1 MIVELRVENL
11 AIIKQV
17 EVHFLGGFSVMT
29 GETGAGKSLLID
41 ALELALGERAD
52 TELVRTGSPKA
63 SVQLVAD
70 LSHSP
75 AIREWCSAESIE
87 LEENRLIIHREVYA
101 EGRSQ
106 AKVNGRT
113 IPVATLRVLGKQLVD
128 LHGQHQ
134 HQSLFDP
141 ETHIEFLDLW
151 IGPEVVSL
159 KLKVAAHFE
168 TFSELKRRADALK
181 RNVRDREQKIDML
194 RFQVDE
200 ISNFAPVVGE
210 EDELLSSLSRMR
222 NLERISQAVAKAL
235 DVLSEGESN
244 ARDLLGIGLQA
255 VEEAARFDATLST
268 SDLETASV
276 ALNEGINVLSH
287 YVDTLEMDPQLL
299 ETMDDRLDAL
309 RKLKRKYG
317 DSEQEILSF
326 LDSASRELSDLENAE
341 ASQETIEAEVT
352 EAHSRLIELCEVLSQ
367 LRHEK
372 SELFTKEVQEHLK
385 DLSMSRAVL
394 SARMMPIEPTAT
406 GSDSLEFLFSAN
418 AGEVAKPLAKI
429 ASGGEISRVMLALK
443 SVLAGRAGVPTLI
456 FDEVDTGL
464 GGQAATSVGRKIRE
478 LGKHYQV
485 ISISHLPQVAA
496 QGTHQYRIEKSEEGG
511 RVATQVLKLSG
522 EERVDEIARMLAGDQ
537 ISESARANARE
548 LLSNH

>member
-52 TELVRTGSPKA
+52 TELVRTGSAKA

-70 LSHSP
+70 LSDSP

-87 LEENRLIIHREVYA
+87 LEENRLLIHREVYA

-151 IGPEVVSL
+151 IGLEVVSL
-159 KLKVAAHFE
+159 KSKVAAHFE
-168 TFSELKRRADALK
+168 KFSELKRRADALK
-181 RNVRDREQKIDML
+181 KNVREREQKIDML
-194 RFQVDE
+194 RFQVEE

-210 EDELLSSLSRMR
+210 EEELLSSLSRMR
-222 NLERISQAVAKAL
+222 NLERISQSVAKAL

-326 LDSASRELSDLENAE
+326 LDSASRELSDLENVE
-341 ASQETIEAEVT
+341 ASQETIEAEVS
-352 EAHSRLIELCEVLSQ
+352 EAHSRLIELCETLSQ

-372 SELFTKEVQEHLK
+372 SELFTKEVQDHLK
-385 DLSMSRAVL
+385 DLSMNRAVL
-394 SARMMPIEPTAT
+394 SARMMTVEPTAT
-406 GSDSLEFLFSAN
+406 GSDTLEFLFSAN

>member
-352 EAHSRLIELCEVLSQ
+352 EAHSRLFELCETLSQ

-385 DLSMSRAVL
+385 DLSMNRAVL
-394 SARMMPIEPTAT
+394 SARMMTVEPTAT
-406 GSDSLEFLFSAN
+406 GSDTLEFLFSAN

-478 LGKHYQV
+478 LGKNYQV

-511 RVATQVLKLSG
+511 RVATQVVKLSG

>member
-222 NLERISQAVAKAL
+222 NLERISQSVAKAL

-276 ALNEGINVLSH
+276 ALNEGINVLSR

-341 ASQETIEAEVT
+341 ASQETIEAEVN
-352 EAHSRLIELCEVLSQ
+352 EAHSRLIELCETLSQ
-367 LRHEK
+367 IRHEK
-372 SELFTKEVQEHLK
+372 SELFTKEVQDHLK
-385 DLSMSRAVL
+385 DLSMNRAVL
-394 SARMMPIEPTAT
+394 SARMMTVQPTAT
-406 GSDSLEFLFSAN
+406 GSDTLEFLFSAN

-511 RVATQVLKLSG
+511 RVATQVVKLSG

>member
-17 EVHFLGGFSVMT
+17 EVHFWGGFSVMT

-52 TELVRTGSPKA
+52 TELVRTGSAKA

-75 AIREWCSAESIE
+75 AIREWCSSESIE

-151 IGPEVVSL
+151 IGSEVVSL

-168 TFSELKRRADALK
+168 TYTELKRRADALK
-181 RNVRDREQKIDML
+181 KNVRNREQKIDML

-210 EDELLSSLSRMR
+210 EEELLTNLSRMR
-222 NLERISQAVAKAL
+222 NLERISQSVAKAL

-326 LDSASRELSDLENAE
+326 LDSASRELSDLENVE
-341 ASQETIEAEVT
+341 ASQETIEAEVS
-352 EAHSRLIELCEVLSQ
+352 EAHSRLIELCETLSQ

-385 DLSMSRAVL
+385 DLSMNRAVL
-394 SARMMPIEPTAT
+394 SARMMTVEPTAT
-406 GSDSLEFLFSAN
+406 GSDTLEFLFSAN

-496 QGTHQYRIEKSEEGG
+496 QGTYQYRIEKCEEGG

>member
-52 TELVRTGSPKA
+52 TELVRTGSAKA

-70 LSHSP
+70 LSDSP

-151 IGPEVVSL
+151 IGSEVVSL
-159 KLKVAAHFE
+159 KSKVAAYFE
-168 TFSELKRRADALK
+168 TYSELKRRADALK
-181 RNVRDREQKIDML
+181 KNVRDREQKIDML

-210 EDELLSSLSRMR
+210 EDELHSSLSRMR
-222 NLERISQAVAKAL
+222 NLERISQSVAKAL

-276 ALNEGINVLSH
+276 ALNEGINVLSR

-341 ASQETIEAEVT
+341 ASQETIEAEVS
-352 EAHSRLIELCEVLSQ
+352 EAHSRLIELCETLSQ
-367 LRHEK
+367 LRHER

-385 DLSMSRAVL
+385 DLSMNRAVL
-394 SARMMPIEPTAT
+394 SARMMTVEPTAT
-406 GSDSLEFLFSAN
+406 GSDTLEFLFSAN

>member
-1 MIVELRVENL
+1 M
-11 AIIKQV
+11 
-17 EVHFLGGFSVMT
+17 
-29 GETGAGKSLLID
+29 
-41 ALELALGERAD
+41 
-52 TELVRTGSPKA
+52 
-63 SVQLVAD
+63 AD

-75 AIREWCSAESIE
+75 AIREWCSSESIE
-87 LEENRLIIHREVYA
+87 LEENRLLIHREVYA

-222 NLERISQAVAKAL
+222 NLERISQSVAKAL

-341 ASQETIEAEVT
+341 ARQETIEAEVT

-406 GSDSLEFLFSAN
+406 GSDTLEFLFSAN

-511 RVATQVLKLSG
+511 RVATQVVKLSG

>member
-17 EVHFLGGFSVMT
+17 EVHFWGGFSVMT

-52 TELVRTGSPKA
+52 TELVRTGSAKA

-151 IGPEVVSL
+151 IGSEVVSL

-168 TFSELKRRADALK
+168 TYTELKRRADALK
-181 RNVRDREQKIDML
+181 KNVRNREQKIDML

-210 EDELLSSLSRMR
+210 EEELLTNLSRMR
-222 NLERISQAVAKAL
+222 NLERISQSVAKAL

-326 LDSASRELSDLENAE
+326 LDSASRELSDLENVE
-341 ASQETIEAEVT
+341 ASQETIEAEVS
-352 EAHSRLIELCEVLSQ
+352 EAHSRLIELCETLSQ

-385 DLSMSRAVL
+385 DLSMNRAVL
-394 SARMMPIEPTAT
+394 SARMMTVEPTAT
-406 GSDSLEFLFSAN
+406 GSDTLEFLFSAN

-496 QGTHQYRIEKSEEGG
+496 QGTYQYRIEKCEEGG

>member
-52 TELVRTGSPKA
+52 TELVRTGSAKA

-70 LSHSP
+70 LTHSP

-168 TFSELKRRADALK
+168 KFSELKRRADALK
-181 RNVRDREQKIDML
+181 KNVREREQKIDML

-210 EDELLSSLSRMR
+210 EEELLSSLSRMR
-222 NLERISQAVAKAL
+222 NLERISQAIAKAL

-244 ARDLLGIGLQA
+244 ARDLLGIGLHA
-255 VEEAARFDATLST
+255 VEEAARFDATLGT
-268 SDLETASV
+268 SDFETASV

-326 LDSASRELSDLENAE
+326 LDLASRELSDLENVE
-341 ASQETIEAEVT
+341 ASHETIEAEVN
-352 EAHSRLIELCEVLSQ
+352 EAHSRLIELCETLSQ

-372 SELFTKEVQEHLK
+372 SELFTKEVQDHLK
-385 DLSMSRAVL
+385 DLSMNRAVL
-394 SARMMPIEPTAT
+394 SARMMTVEPTAT
-406 GSDSLEFLFSAN
+406 GSDTLEFLFSAN

-496 QGTHQYRIEKSEEGG
+496 QGTYQYRIEKREEGG

>member
-52 TELVRTGSPKA
+52 TELVRTGSVKA

-70 LSHSP
+70 LTHSP

-151 IGPEVVSL
+151 IGSEVVSL
-159 KLKVAAHFE
+159 KSKVAAHFE
-168 TFSELKRRADALK
+168 TYSELKRRADALK
-181 RNVRDREQKIDML
+181 KNVREREQKIDML
-194 RFQVDE
+194 RFQVEE

-210 EDELLSSLSRMR
+210 EEELLSSLSRMR
-222 NLERISQAVAKAL
+222 NLERISQSVAKAL

-341 ASQETIEAEVT
+341 ASQETIEAEVS
-352 EAHSRLIELCEVLSQ
+352 EAHSRLIELCETLSQ
-367 LRHEK
+367 LRHER

-385 DLSMSRAVL
+385 DLSMNRAVL
-394 SARMMPIEPTAT
+394 SARMMTVEPTAT
-406 GSDSLEFLFSAN
+406 GSDTLEFLFSAN

>member
-52 TELVRTGSPKA
+52 TELVRTGSAKA

-75 AIREWCSAESIE
+75 AIHEWCSAESIE

-151 IGPEVVSL
+151 IGLEVVSL
-159 KLKVAAHFE
+159 KSKVAAHFE

-222 NLERISQAVAKAL
+222 NLERISQSVAKAL

-352 EAHSRLIELCEVLSQ
+352 EAHSRLFELCETLSQ

-406 GSDSLEFLFSAN
+406 GSDTLEFLFSAN

-511 RVATQVLKLSG
+511 RVATQVVKLSG

>member
-52 TELVRTGSPKA
+52 TELVRTGSAKA

-70 LSHSP
+70 LTHSP

-87 LEENRLIIHREVYA
+87 LEENRLLIHREVYA

-151 IGPEVVSL
+151 IGSEVVSL
-159 KLKVAAHFE
+159 KSKVAAHFE
-168 TFSELKRRADALK
+168 TYSELKRRADALK
-181 RNVRDREQKIDML
+181 KNVREREQKIDML
-194 RFQVDE
+194 RFQVEE

-210 EDELLSSLSRMR
+210 EEELLSSLSRMR
-222 NLERISQAVAKAL
+222 NLERISQSVAKAL

-255 VEEAARFDATLST
+255 VEEAARFDATLGT

-341 ASQETIEAEVT
+341 ASQETIESEVN
-352 EAHSRLIELCEVLSQ
+352 EAHSRLIELCETLSQ

-385 DLSMSRAVL
+385 DLSMNRAVL
-394 SARMMPIEPTAT
+394 SARMMTVEPTAT
-406 GSDSLEFLFSAN
+406 GSDTLEFLFSAN
-418 AGEVAKPLAKI
+418 AGEIAKPLAKI

-511 RVATQVLKLSG
+511 RVATQVLKLSD

-548 LLSNH
+548 LLEN

>member
-352 EAHSRLIELCEVLSQ
+352 EAHSRLIELCEALSQ

-406 GSDSLEFLFSAN
+406 GSDTLEFLFSAN

-511 RVATQVLKLSG
+511 RVATQVVKLSG

>member
-352 EAHSRLIELCEVLSQ
+352 EAHSRLFELCETLSQ

-385 DLSMSRAVL
+385 DLSMNRAVL
-394 SARMMPIEPTAT
+394 SARMMTVEPTAT
-406 GSDSLEFLFSAN
+406 GSDTLEFLFSAN

-511 RVATQVLKLSG
+511 RVATQVVKLSG

-548 LLSNH
+548 LLEN

>member
-52 TELVRTGSPKA
+52 TELVRTGSAKA

-151 IGPEVVSL
+151 IGSEVVSL

-168 TFSELKRRADALK
+168 TYTELKRRADALK
-181 RNVRDREQKIDML
+181 KNVRNREQKIDML

-210 EDELLSSLSRMR
+210 EEELLTNLSRMR
-222 NLERISQAVAKAL
+222 NLERISQSVAKAL

-326 LDSASRELSDLENAE
+326 LDSASRELSDLENVE
-341 ASQETIEAEVT
+341 ASQETIEAEVN
-352 EAHSRLIELCEVLSQ
+352 EAHSRLIELCETLSQ

-385 DLSMSRAVL
+385 DLSMNRAVL
-394 SARMMPIEPTAT
+394 SARMMTVEPTAT
-406 GSDSLEFLFSAN
+406 GSDTLEFLFSAN

-511 RVATQVLKLSG
+511 RVATQVVKLSG

>member
-52 TELVRTGSPKA
+52 TELVRTGSAKA

-70 LSHSP
+70 LTHSP

-87 LEENRLIIHREVYA
+87 LEENRLLIHREVYA

-151 IGPEVVSL
+151 IGSEVVSL
-159 KLKVAAHFE
+159 KSKVAAHFE
-168 TFSELKRRADALK
+168 TYLELKRRADVLK
-181 RNVRDREQKIDML
+181 KNVREREQKIDML
-194 RFQVDE
+194 RFQVEE

-210 EDELLSSLSRMR
+210 EEELLSSLSRMR
-222 NLERISQAVAKAL
+222 NLERISQSVAKAL

-255 VEEAARFDATLST
+255 VEEAARFDATLGT

-317 DSEQEILSF
+317 DSERETLSF

-341 ASQETIEAEVT
+341 ASQETIEAEVN
-352 EAHSRLIELCEVLSQ
+352 EALSRLIELCETLSQ

-385 DLSMSRAVL
+385 DLSMNRAVL
-394 SARMMPIEPTAT
+394 SARMMTVEPTAT
-406 GSDSLEFLFSAN
+406 GSDTLEFLFSAN

-496 QGTHQYRIEKSEEGG
+496 QGTYQYRIEKSEEGG
-511 RVATQVLKLSG
+511 RVATQVLKLSD

>member
-52 TELVRTGSPKA
+52 TELVRTGSAKA

-70 LSHSP
+70 LSDSP
-75 AIREWCSAESIE
+75 AICEWCSAESIE

-341 ASQETIEAEVT
+341 ASQETIEAEVN
-352 EAHSRLIELCEVLSQ
+352 EAHSRLIELCEMLSQ

-385 DLSMSRAVL
+385 DLSMNRAVL
-394 SARMMPIEPTAT
+394 SARMMTVQPTAT

-511 RVATQVLKLSG
+511 RVATQVVKLSG

>member
-151 IGPEVVSL
+151 IGLEVVSL
-159 KLKVAAHFE
+159 KSKVAAHFE

-352 EAHSRLIELCEVLSQ
+352 EAPSRLFELCETLSQ

-385 DLSMSRAVL
+385 DLSMNRAVL
-394 SARMMPIEPTAT
+394 SARMMTVEPTAT
-406 GSDSLEFLFSAN
+406 GSDTLEFLFSAN

-511 RVATQVLKLSG
+511 RVATQVVKLSG

>member
-52 TELVRTGSPKA
+52 TELVRTGSAKA

-70 LSHSP
+70 LTHSP

-151 IGPEVVSL
+151 IGSEVVSL
-159 KLKVAAHFE
+159 KSKVAAHFE

-181 RNVRDREQKIDML
+181 KNVREREQKIDML

-222 NLERISQAVAKAL
+222 NLERISQSVAKAL

-255 VEEAARFDATLST
+255 VEEAARFDATLGT

-287 YVDTLEMDPQLL
+287 YVDTLEMNPQLL

-341 ASQETIEAEVT
+341 ASQETIEAEVN
-352 EAHSRLIELCEVLSQ
+352 EALSRLIELCETLSQ

-385 DLSMSRAVL
+385 DLSMNRAVL
-394 SARMMPIEPTAT
+394 SARMMTVEPTAT
-406 GSDSLEFLFSAN
+406 GSDTLEFLFSAN

-496 QGTHQYRIEKSEEGG
+496 QGTYQYRIEKSEEGG

>member
-1 MIVELRVENL
+1 M
-11 AIIKQV
+11 
-17 EVHFLGGFSVMT
+17 
-29 GETGAGKSLLID
+29 
-41 ALELALGERAD
+41 
-52 TELVRTGSPKA
+52 
-63 SVQLVAD
+63 
-70 LSHSP
+70 
-75 AIREWCSAESIE
+75 
-87 LEENRLIIHREVYA
+87 
-101 EGRSQ
+101 
-106 AKVNGRT
+106 
-113 IPVATLRVLGKQLVD
+113 
-128 LHGQHQ
+128 
-134 HQSLFDP
+134 
-141 ETHIEFLDLW
+141 DLW

-352 EAHSRLIELCEVLSQ
+352 EAHSRLFELCETLSQ

-385 DLSMSRAVL
+385 DLSMNRAVL
-394 SARMMPIEPTAT
+394 SARMMTVEPTAT
-406 GSDSLEFLFSAN
+406 GSDTLEFLFSAN

-478 LGKHYQV
+478 LGKHHQV

-511 RVATQVLKLSG
+511 RVATQVVKLSG